1 MTLCKITVLLD
12 DKGGTGITLQ
22 TGTPRPDEMK
32 TSNHTLSLDPGLPD
46 GDPGGR
52 EKLSGQEEPK
62 LRALLETLP
71 EEMKIREPPAGSG
84 WRPGFYGPGN
94 SPSVMQISSGVRSG
108 SCNISSSAAFS
119 R

>member
-1 MTLCKITVLLD
+1 MVTVAC
-12 DKGGTGITLQ
+12 GASF
-22 TGTPRPDEMK
+22 EK
-32 TSNHTLSLDPGLPD
+32 THDSRTKARL
-46 GDPGGR
+46 
-52 EKLSGQEEPK
+52 KK
-62 LRALLETLP
+62 
-71 EEMKIREPPAGSG
+71 MKIREPPAGSG